1 MKTITFT
8 EVTVKD
14 FLKEVLETK
23 GKSIEELGYYFVID
37 RTFYPIDEVYI
48 YTGEIE
54 ARNTYQD
61 VDLIIQTNQEGI
73 IWHKNN

>member
-14 FLKEVLETK
+14 FLKEVLETE
-23 GKSIEELGYYFVID
+23 GKSIEELGYYFIID
-37 RTFYPIDEVYI
+37 GTFYPIDEVYV

-54 ARNTYQD
+54 ARNTYQN